1 MPTLTPNPHF
11 ASRVDQR
18 QRERRLVLAGRAHVP
33 RDGKARWWC
42 TRKRRSCTRR
52 TRRLA
57 CRDGGPVAP
66 RRVGIALALALR
78 PVLGQVALVVGQ
90 VDPSIATLTPM
101 SGCSAWSGVV
111 TRSRHAASRSP
122 YVRSLVVKR

>member
-1 MPTLTPNPHF
+1 MPTLTLNPHF

-42 TRKRRSCTRR
+42 TRKRRSCTRS

-90 VDPSIATLTPM
+90 VGPVDRDVDAHV
-101 SGCSAWSGVV
+101 GVLGV
-111 TRSRHAASRSP
+111 ERGRYAVEARGE
-122 YVRSLVVKR
+122 

>member
-1 MPTLTPNPHF
+1 MATLRPNPRSRA
-11 ASRVDQR
+11 ASISGSANVVSCSPAVRTFS
-18 QRERRLVLAGRAHVP
+18 ATGRP
-33 RDGKARWWC
+33 RWWC

-66 RRVGIALALALR
+66 RRVGIAVALALR

-90 VDPSIATLTPM
+90 VGAVDRDVDAHV
-101 SGCSAWSGVV
+101 GVLGV
-111 TRSRHAASRSP
+111 ERGRYAVEARGE
-122 YVRSLVVKR
+122 